1 MGREHEDLREHAA
14 YLHIGL
20 QLAITILLGVL
31 GGYWLDGRFGT
42 APWLTVAGSVLG
54 MGAGFT
60 NFILVVL
67 RREKRREHDG
77 GGDPD

>member
-1 MGREHEDLREHAA
+1 MGREQEDLREHAG

-31 GGYWLDGRFGT
+31 GGYWLDGRLGT

-60 NFILVVL
+60 NFILAVL
-67 RREKRREHDG
+67 RREKRRESDG
-77 GGDPD
+77 GGPPD